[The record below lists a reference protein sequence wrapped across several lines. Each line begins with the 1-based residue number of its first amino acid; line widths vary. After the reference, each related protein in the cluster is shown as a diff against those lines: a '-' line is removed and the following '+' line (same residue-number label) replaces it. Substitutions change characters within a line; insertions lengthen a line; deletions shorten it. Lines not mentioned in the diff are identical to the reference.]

1 MAIDLNTVPE
11 GGEELPDLNKKPDE
25 HEEDHNPFE
34 DVVDS
39 IEVGGSGRFGLHPDQ
54 IHEPAE
60 IHQGKNVCLYPNLS
74 VLFQALSHTHTLP
87 LLKLVCWFISVL
99 KIISNIRE
107 FSH

>member
-11 GGEELPDLNKKPDE
+11 GGEELTDLNKKPDE

-54 IHEPAE
+54 IHEQAG
-60 IHQGKNVCLYPNLS
+60 IHQGKHVCLYPNLS
-74 VLFQALSHTHTLP
+74 VLFQALSLSLSHTHTHTLS
-87 LLKLVCWFISVL
+87 LSLS
-99 KIISNIRE
+99 
-107 FSH
+107 